1 MISGYCAD
9 MENITIEWKKSWKD
23 DYLKGV
29 AAFANSKAGG
39 TLSIGID
46 DRGKEVGVG
55 KPKDTLKDV
64 SDTTINKLGIYP
76 NISLDEETNVIKV
89 IVSPS
94 PVPIDL
100 DGKYY
105 VRVGNTTQELKGRE
119 RERFLS
125 SRIGISWMDLPI
137 EGSDISQ
144 LNKVA
149 LEVFR
154 NKAAEAGII
163 SKENLQ
169 VPDAELLSKLKLIVN
184 GKLTRTAILLFH
196 QNPDD
201 VIPGSFVKMG
211 MFDDE
216 EILYQ
221 DWIACP
227 LMLMPDKVMDLLNTK
242 YTKRPVTYNGITRVE
257 NAQYPEKALREC
269 VMNAIMHNDYS
280 SRIPIQIR
288 VWESAMMISDT
299 GMIPEN
305 WTMDDLLS
313 SHKSIPFNPTLAQVF
328 AYAGYVEAW
337 GRGIEKIMKAYGDRE
352 DLKPEFKVHSS
363 SFSVLLKN
371 RTAGITGGT
380 PDKVPSKDNV
390 MIRILEVLKSK
401 GELSAADIL
410 ASLGTGKD
418 TNFTYRR
425 IAPLIEMGLVERTI
439 PDKPNSSNQ
448 RYRITTKGKKML
460 KEHN

>member
-1 MISGYCAD
+1 
-9 MENITIEWKKSWKD
+9 MENITVEWKKSWKD

-39 TLSIGID
+39 ILSIGID
-46 DRGKEVGVG
+46 DHGNEVGVK

-64 SDTTINKLGIYP
+64 SDTTINKLGLYP
-76 NISLDEETNVIKV
+76 DISLDENTNVIKV
-89 IVSPS
+89 VVSPS

-105 VRVGNTTQELKGRE
+105 VRVGNTTQEMKGRE

-125 SRIGISWMDLPI
+125 GRIGISWMDLPI
-137 EGSDISQ
+137 EGSDISK
-144 LNKVA
+144 LNKAA

-154 NKAAEAGII
+154 NKAAETGII

-169 VPDAELLSKLKLIVN
+169 VSDTELLSKLNLVVN

-211 MFDDE
+211 MFDEDE
-216 EILYQ
+216 LLYQ

-242 YTKRPVTYNGITRVE
+242 YTKRPVTYNGITRID
-257 NAQYPEKALREC
+257 NNPYTEKALREC

-288 VWESAMMISDT
+288 VWENAMLISDT
-299 GMIPEN
+299 GMMPEN
-305 WTMDDLLS
+305 WTISDLLS

-337 GRGIEKIMKAYGDRE
+337 GRGIEKIMKAYSDRE
-352 DLKPEFKVHSS
+352 DLTPEFKVHSS

-371 RTAGITGGT
+371 RAAGMVSGRPEKG
-380 PDKVPSKDNV
+380 SGKDSV
-390 MIRILEVLKSK
+390 MIGILNILKNK
-401 GELSAADIL
+401 GELSAADL
-410 ASLGTGKD
+410 LTSLGVGKD

-439 PDKPNSSNQ
+439 PEKPNSSNQ
-448 RYRITTKGKKML
+448 KYRITTKGKKML